1 MKYIKRSLALL
12 IFFSINVEAQTI
24 NDIITVVNLT
34 AGKTDSIL
42 ISDLFYSE
50 NYSPVFI
57 RNDKIQASFN
67 PAANYIKLTPSGNF
81 TELGLVEFTMGDET
95 YQIPFFSKRKIKS
108 VFKYKHD
115 EKPKKVNLFGTFNNW
130 NRESIPMLDKEGN
143 GIYEAYIS
151 LDPGRYEYKFYA
163 DGKEIA
169 DPGNP
174 EKTPSGVGDFNS
186 VIIIDEPD
194 KSKNYLHILSKN
206 ITEDGIQFLFFSE
219 NDFKDELDK
228 EDLIVLLDNI
238 KAEKSSLNISK
249 EIITISLDNKQLNEN
264 KILRVAVNKHG
275 SASNIQSIYLNK
287 IDPMSKF
294 YWNDGIIY
302 SLMIDRFSDGDS
314 SNSLPVIHPQL
325 SVKANYQGGDFNGI
339 LNKIDEGYFDSLGIN
354 ALWLSP
360 VADNTDSAYRE
371 TPAPH
376 RFYTGYHGYWPV
388 HPTNAEEHF
397 GNFELLKKLIQKAH
411 EHGIKVLLDYVAHH
425 VHIEHPFWKE
435 HREWFGQLNLPD
447 GRLNLRLWDEQRLT
461 TWFEPYMPS
470 FDYTRSKEALETMT
484 DNAVWWLKETGAD
497 GFRHDAVKHVPNE
510 FWRTLTKKIKKE
522 FNQADIYQIGETF
535 GSYDLISSYVNNG
548 QLNSQFNFNLYD
560 IATITFLDTNS
571 SFSDLDIEMKKTF
584 SVYGNNHLMG
594 NIIDSHDKVRFMA
607 YADGDVPVGGAG
619 ADEIGWKIPPEADN
633 QLSYKKLELYFAYLL
648 TIPGIP
654 VIYYGD
660 EFGMTGASDPD
671 NRRMMKFGNQLNE
684 DEKKTLQKTRE
695 IIQLRKNHSALR
707 YGDFLT
713 LQADDN
719 IYAYLRSDTNE
730 RILVI
735 LNKNISPSKAD
746 LKFPSFYN
754 LSTAFNLTNGEKKEI
769 KADALSTTIEPL
781 SFRIFSIK

>member
-1 MKYIKRSLALL
+1 
-12 IFFSINVEAQTI
+12 
-24 NDIITVVNLT
+24 
-34 AGKTDSIL
+34 G
-42 ISDLFYSE
+42 
-50 NYSPVFI
+50 
-57 RNDKIQASFN
+57 
-67 PAANYIKLTPSGNF
+67 
-81 TELGLVEFTMGDET
+81 
-95 YQIPFFSKRKIKS
+95 
-108 VFKYKHD
+108 
-115 EKPKKVNLFGTFNNW
+115 
-130 NRESIPMLDKEGN
+130 
-143 GIYEAYIS
+143 
-151 LDPGRYEYKFYA
+151 
-163 DGKEIA
+163 
-169 DPGNP
+169 
-174 EKTPSGVGDFNS
+174 
-186 VIIIDEPD
+186 
-194 KSKNYLHILSKN
+194 ILS
-206 ITEDGIQFLFFSE
+206 
-219 NDFKDELDK
+219 
-228 EDLIVLLDNI
+228 
-238 KAEKSSLNISK
+238 
-249 EIITISLDNKQLNEN
+249 
-264 KILRVAVNKHG
+264 
-275 SASNIQSIYLNK
+275 
-287 IDPMSKF
+287 
-294 YWNDGIIY
+294 
-302 SLMIDRFSDGDS
+302 
-314 SNSLPVIHPQL
+314 
-325 SVKANYQGGDFNGI
+325 
-339 LNKIDEGYFDSLGIN
+339 KIDEGYFDSLGIN
-354 ALWLSP
+354 TLWLSP

-371 TPAPH
+371 TPEPH

-435 HREWFGQLNLPD
+435 HREWFGQLKLPD

-470 FDYTRSKEALETMT
+470 FDYTRSKEALEVMT
-484 DNAVWWLKETGAD
+484 NNALWWLKETGAD

-560 IATITFLDTNS
+560 IATTIFLDTNS

-594 NIIDSHDKVRFMA
+594 NLIDSHDKVRFMA
-607 YADGDVPVGGAG
+607 FADGDVPVGGAG
-619 ADEIGWKIPPEADN
+619 ADEIGWKNPPEADN
-633 QLSYKKLELYFAYLL
+633 QLSFKKLELYFAYLL
-648 TIPGIP
+648 TIPGVP

-671 NRRMMKFGNQLNE
+671 NRRMMKFGNQLDTN
-684 DEKKTLQKTRE
+684 EKKMLQNARE
-695 IIQLRKNHSALR
+695 IVQLRKNHSALR

-713 LQADDN
+713 LQADEN

-735 LNKNISPSKAD
+735 LNKNISSSKAD

-754 LSTAFNLTNGEKKEI
+754 LTMAFNLSNGEKKEI
-769 KADALSTTIEPL
+769 IADALSTTIEPL